1 MDLLLK
7 HAAMN
12 NLKIVQRLIAGQ
24 RLSGNQTLNQRAL
37 LRALF
42 ALFLSL
48 QPLVLLRAQAD
59 TLGRWSA
66 VLERFVREDTPA
78 DKPRLLLYPT
88 FAFAPET
95 SLELGVASAL
105 LFHAKNEVDKN
116 RLSEITAFA
125 FFTFRSQ
132 YGLWLDN
139 AVYTD
144 RDRWLLLGKARFQ
157 RFPLLYYGI
166 GPDTP
171 KDNPDVVDGFG
182 VLVRQRVFHQIKGNF
197 FAGLQVDY
205 QRLSDVQFGE
215 NGVSQRPLPPGAA
228 GSQSLGLGLGV
239 AYDSRPNALNTRNGL
254 FAEFG
259 WLRYD
264 PALAGD
270 FEFENFHTDIRWY
283 KSYRPQQVLA
293 LQAVGSIV
301 LGTAPFHQMSL
312 LGSEMIMRGYYTGR
326 YRDQHYYAAQA
337 EYRWLPLPFSRR
349 LGATAFLSAGGV
361 APDFGAM
368 RLSDLRLA
376 GGFGARYYLF
386 PKKDIFLR
394 FDLAFTREGSGFY
407 IFTGEAF

>member
-1 MDLLLK
+1 MRQPSCYFLLTVL
-7 HAAMN
+7 
-12 NLKIVQRLIAGQ
+12 LIVQQ
-24 RLSGNQTLNQRAL
+24 
-37 LRALF
+37 
-42 ALFLSL
+42 
-48 QPLVLLRAQAD
+48 VVVLRAQTD
-59 TLGRWSA
+59 SVNRWN
-66 VLERFVREDTPA
+66 VILERFVQEDKPA

-105 LFHAKNEVDKN
+105 LFHAKNDVAKN

-132 YGLWLDN
+132 YGLWIDN

-166 GPDTP
+166 GPDAP
-171 KDNPDVVDGFG
+171 KDNPDIVDGFG
-182 VLVRQRVFHQIKGNF
+182 VLVRQRIFRQVKGNF
-197 FAGLQVDY
+197 FAGPQVDY
-205 QRLSDVQFGE
+205 QALAEVQFGE
-215 NGVSQRPLPPGAA
+215 GGIAQRPLPTGAA
-228 GSQSLGLGLGV
+228 GSRSVGIGLGV

-254 FAEFG
+254 FAELG

-264 PALAGD
+264 PAIAGTSD
-270 FEFENFHTDIRWY
+270 FENFNADLRWY
-283 KSYRPQQVLA
+283 RSFRPQQVLA
-293 LQAVGSIV
+293 VQLVGNVV
-301 LGTAPFHQMSL
+301 LGTAPFNQMSL

-326 YRDQHYYAAQA
+326 FRDQQFYAAQV

-349 LGATAFLSAGGV
+349 FGATAFLSAGGV
-361 APDFGAM
+361 TPTLEAM
-368 RLSDLRLA
+368 SWTDLRLA
-376 GGFGARYYLF
+376 GGVGARYFLF
-386 PKKDIFLR
+386 RKKDIFLR